1 MERPLVTV
9 PGSPPRCAPEPR
21 RAPLAV
27 RVLCLLTMLGL
38 AAWLGRFS
46 VAQIRNVKPAPDFKY
61 FYKAGEWLLAHG
73 NLDPGYDVTD
83 GRVQE
88 RDTLRWYLPF
98 ASRFMTLFA
107 LLPYRAAGYVWLA
120 MNLAAM
126 LATLWL
132 VGRYLSGLQPRDWP
146 VTQLL
151 PLAFLAVYWRWEFQL
166 NQINALTLL
175 LVVGSFVCWERGRRV
190 VSGLWLGLAILL
202 KVTPALLVLWFV
214 LKRQYRTAG
223 AALVTVVLLGPAMD
237 LVWLGPSAT
246 ADAYRAWV
254 RNAVTTG
261 SHRGLILA
269 QCEMDWR
276 NQGLGAVLARWLH
289 PTNYNTHFDNDPQ
302 VQRDY
307 GEQEVRLMNVA
318 TLPRETIARLTMTV
332 LGVASL
338 GLLWLTRRP
347 ARELS
352 LWQLRGEWA
361 LFMLA
366 MLALM
371 PVLRRYHMI
380 WALPAVSLL
389 AGAIHYSG
397 LCSGWA
403 KLALGC
409 IGAAVVLQLT
419 LLSHRAEAMGVLW
432 ASVLLLALPLVVLLV
447 RLKRAPDAL
456 PQAHFAPG
464 HPARAVL
471 VADGDRGPPTA
482 SQAAHG

>member
-1 MERPLVTV
+1 
-9 PGSPPRCAPEPR
+9 
-21 RAPLAV
+21 
-27 RVLCLLTMLGL
+27 MLGL
-38 AAWLGRFS
+38 AVWFGRIS
-46 VAQIRNVKPAPDFKY
+46 AVGIQAGSPDFEY
-61 FYKAGEWLLAHG
+61 FYKAGAWLLKHG
-73 NLDPGYDVTD
+73 NLDPGYDLTD

-107 LLPYRAAGYVWLA
+107 LLPYRAAGYAWLA

-126 LATLWL
+126 FGTLWL
-132 VGRYLSGLQPRDWP
+132 VGRYLSGLPPRDWP

-151 PLAFLAVYWRWEFQL
+151 PLALLTVYWRWEFQL

-202 KVTPALLVLWFV
+202 KVTPALLALWFV
-214 LKRQYRTAG
+214 LKRQYRTA
-223 AALVTVVLLGPAMD
+223 AATLVTVVLLGPAMD

-261 SHRGLILA
+261 SQRGLILA

-276 NQGLGAVLARWLH
+276 NQGLGAVLARWLY
-289 PTNYNTHFDNDPQ
+289 PANYNTHFDNDPR
-302 VQRDY
+302 VQADY
-307 GEQEVRLMNVA
+307 ASPETLTLNIA
-318 TLPRETIARLTMTV
+318 TLPLEAVAGLATIVIGL
-332 LGVASL
+332 SL
-338 GLLWLTRRP
+338 IGLIWLARRP
-347 ARELS
+347 ARAMTLWEL
-352 LWQLRGEWA
+352 RFEWA
-361 LFMLA
+361 LFVLA
-366 MLALM
+366 MLWLM

-389 AGAIHYSG
+389 GAGVHYSG
-397 LCSGWA
+397 RSTRWSR
-403 KLALGC
+403 LALAC

-419 LLSHRAEAMGVLW
+419 LLSHRLEAMGALP
-432 ASVLLLALPLVVLLV
+432 ASVAALALPLVVLLR

-456 PQAHFAPG
+456 PHAHCAP
-464 HPARAVL
+464 PQTARVVL
-471 VADGDRGPPTA
+471 VADGDRAPPTA